1 MRNSPKNPPSKPD
14 TDDEPDLFRALE
26 LAHYAERFRGKV
38 FVLALAPGTPFAN
51 PLVDLKVLA
60 GYRIQV
66 VLVAPDAD
74 SRLQALISRSNKR
87 GSRFHL
93 LQAARAD
100 SGAAPP
106 AVGRGLA
113 QRIAKALK
121 QQKTPVIAC
130 RSGSVDGCGVS
141 APFLLGAEVAERLRA
156 DKLFLTGPRMG
167 GLIATFPRSH
177 VMAEEIAAAG
187 RQLPATERKRSAPLL
202 AFVFECLKRGLPDIV
217 LIEDRPGRLFREV
230 FTHEGS
236 GVLFNNVVG
245 ELVRQARLEDV
256 TDIALLLRTGIEE
269 GRILPVDEND
279 IEREIHRIWVYEID
293 GLVVGCARLKAHG
306 DWAELAQ
313 FVTLPRYRGKGH
325 ARTLGIRLEEEAAAM
340 GIRTLFAL
348 SIHGSMGRLFTEQGF
363 RPVDRG
369 ALPREWQAGYD
380 MKRPSRAYI
389 KEL

>member
-1 MRNSPKNPPSKPD
+1 MDN
-14 TDDEPDLFRALE
+14 EPDLFRALE

-38 FVLALAPGTPFAN
+38 FVIALAPGTPFAN

-60 GYRIQV
+60 GYQIQV

-74 SRLQALISRSNKR
+74 SQLQSLISRSNKR

-93 LQAARAD
+93 LKDTRAD
-100 SGAAPP
+100 SETPP
-106 AVGRGLA
+106 PNVGRGLA

-121 QQKTPVIAC
+121 QKKTPVIAC
-130 RSGSVDGCGVS
+130 RSGSVDECGVS
-141 APFLLGAEVAERLRA
+141 ATFLLGAEVAERLHA
-156 DKLFLTGPRMG
+156 DKLFLTAPRMG
-167 GLIATFPRSH
+167 GLIGAFPRSH
-177 VMAEEIAAAG
+177 VMAEEIEAAG
-187 RQLPATERKRSAPLL
+187 KQLPAAERRRSASLL
-202 AFVFECLKRGLPDIV
+202 AFVGECLKRGLPDIV
-217 LIEDRPGRLFREV
+217 LIEDRPGSLFREV

-245 ELVRQARLEDV
+245 EVVRRARLEDV
-256 TDIALLLRTGIEE
+256 TDIALLLRTEIEE
-269 GRILPVDEND
+269 GRVLPVDENE
-279 IEREIHRIWVYEID
+279 IEWEIQNIWVYEID
-293 GLVVGCARLKAHG
+293 GLVVGCARLKAYG

-348 SIHGSMGRLFTEQGF
+348 SIHGSMGRLFKEQGF
-363 RPVDRG
+363 RLVGRS
-369 ALPREWQAGYD
+369 ALPREWQEGYD
-380 MKRPSRAYI
+380 MKRPSKAYC